1 MTRPLR
7 HALLTLSLAAC
18 SSEHVAP
25 TIPSVPL
32 RSPCPG
38 GDEAFAFRA
47 LRLIEGRRP
56 RGVREL
62 TVLAGFVRE
71 LDAAGLPGRELV
83 ARGLTRGDRYLA
95 RWRTFLLDHLRVPRI
110 GSTAH
115 YACYGHPGPAAAD
128 PRLAAHLR
136 DHAPDVPVPD
146 DLSGWTLADLFD
158 SGLRLDDP
166 TPLLR
171 AHLLAREQRPLGGN
185 NVADSDLERARRV
198 HLGRS
203 FEAAYLGR
211 RLECLACHDSSDR
224 TPLDRDDPAL
234 DRSWPVVPDLEDSVY
249 GPPAG
254 RDEDRSYA
262 AFRIAGF
269 LDGPLRPW
277 AWGDCGG
284 LDPGRADPLATSG
297 HLAGPLPPGAHAL
310 DLEARLHDGFDVLRE
325 HGLAAADPER
335 PTAALAAMV
344 ALNLADAVW
353 REAAGRPLT
362 MPHGQPRNDPQR
374 RVLHDLSERFIDE
387 SFSLR
392 ELVVAVAVHPYLDLA
407 DPDAC
412 PDALPPVL
420 DPFAAD
426 NAAGDGL
433 RREDP
438 WRLFDAAADAL
449 GWPTHRRFP
458 LPYGWSDEPL
468 VRALGAYLDD
478 SEPGHRGHD
487 LVGALAWEAATAAA
501 VDPDWRG
508 DVFDGN
514 PSRDTIARLVD
525 LARAD
530 PSATVEDLAL
540 ALQDRLLQETAF
552 SASERPAIAALLAL
566 PLAARAA
573 DLPADALERALRRL
587 AGALL
592 SAPQFVLAGL
602 PPPTSAPPRLVLP
615 DATVAALCERH
626 APAILGG
633 LTRWRCDDR
642 GVTLLKNMSE

>member
-1 MTRPLR
+1 VTRPLR
-7 HALLTLSLAAC
+7 HALLALSLAAC
-18 SSEHVAP
+18 STEHVAP
-25 TIPSVPL
+25 TLPAVAL
-32 RSPCPG
+32 TSPCPG
-38 GDEAFAFRA
+38 SDEAFAFRA

-56 RGVREL
+56 HGVREL
-62 TVLAGFVRE
+62 AVLAGFVRR

-83 ARGLTRGDRYLA
+83 ARGLTRNDRYLA
-95 RWRTFLLDHLRVPRI
+95 RWRTFLLDHLQVPRL

-115 YACYGHPGPAAAD
+115 HACYGHPGPAAAD

-136 DHAPDVPVPD
+136 DHGPDVPVPP

-158 SGLRLDDP
+158 SSLRLDDP

-185 NVADSDLERARRV
+185 NVSDVDLERARRV
-198 HLGRS
+198 HLGRG

-211 RLECLACHDSSDR
+211 RLECLACHDSSDH
-224 TPLDRDDPAL
+224 TPVDSDDPAL
-234 DRSWPVVPDLEDSVY
+234 DRSWPVLPGLEDSVY

-262 AFRIAGF
+262 AFRIAHF

-277 AWGDCGG
+277 GWGDCGG
-284 LDPGRADPLATSG
+284 VDPGRAGDPLAIAG

-310 DLEARLHDGFDVLRE
+310 DLEARLRGGFDLLRE
-325 HGLAAADPER
+325 DGLAAAADD
-335 PTAALAAMV
+335 PTASLAAMV

-362 MPHGQPRNDPQR
+362 MAHGQPRNEHQR
-374 RVLHDLSERFIDE
+374 RVLSDLSERFIGE

-392 ELVVAVAVHPYLDLA
+392 ELVVAVAIHPYLDLA
-407 DPDAC
+407 EPDSCAG
-412 PDALPPVL
+412 ALPPVL

-426 NAAGDGL
+426 NHAGDGL

-468 VRALGAYLDD
+468 VRALGVYLDD

-508 DVFDGN
+508 ELPQDHDPTRDVIGRF
-514 PSRDTIARLVD
+514 VD

-530 PSATVEDLAL
+530 PSATVEELAL

-552 SASERPAIAALLAL
+552 TAAERPAISALLAL
-566 PLAARAA
+566 PLDARAA

-602 PPPTSAPPRLVLP
+602 PPPPGSQPPRLVLP
-615 DATVAALCERH
+615 DATTAALCERY
-626 APAILGG
+626 APAILGD
-633 LTRWRCDDR
+633 LPDARWRCDEH
-642 GVTLLKNMSE
+642 GVTLID